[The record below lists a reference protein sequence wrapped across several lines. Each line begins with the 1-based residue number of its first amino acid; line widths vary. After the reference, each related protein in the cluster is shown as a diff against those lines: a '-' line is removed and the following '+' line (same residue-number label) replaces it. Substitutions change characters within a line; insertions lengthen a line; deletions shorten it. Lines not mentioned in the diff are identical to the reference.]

1 MRRLEGHTAVVT
13 GAGRGIGKAIA
24 EAFAKEGAAV
34 LCVSRNPENCQSVAE
49 GIRSSGGKANA
60 FPMDVSDK
68 ANIAEVCQTLLER
81 YPKVDILVN
90 NAGIIRDK
98 LFIKM
103 SDDDWEQVLFTDLFS
118 AFYICKQFVPSM
130 ARNRWGRIINMASV
144 TGVMGN
150 AGQTNYAAAKGG
162 LIGFT
167 KSLAKELAGRAV
179 TVNAIAPGFVDTQM
193 AKSLGEETLEQ
204 VKKVIPAKR
213 LGTVGDIANAA
224 VFLASDEASYI
235 TGQVLHLN
243 GGLYM

>member
-144 TGVMGN
+144 SGVMGN

-167 KSLAKELAGRAV
+167 KSLAKELAGRCV
-179 TVNAIAPGFVDTQM
+179 TVNAIAPGFIDTQM
-193 AKSLGEETLEQ
+193 AQSLGEETLEQ

-213 LGTVGDIANAA
+213 LGTTEDVANAA

>member
-144 TGVMGN
+144 SGVMGN

-179 TVNAIAPGFVDTQM
+179 TVNAIAPGFIDTQM
-193 AKSLGEETLEQ
+193 AQSLGEETLEQ
-204 VKKVIPAKR
+204 VKKIIPAKR
-213 LGTVGDIANAA
+213 LGTTENVANAA

>member
-1 MRRLEGHTAVVT
+1 MGRLEGHTAVVT

-24 EAFAKEGAAV
+24 EAFAKEGATI
-34 LCVSRNPENCQSVAE
+34 LCVSRNPENCQSVSDE
-49 GIRSSGGKANA
+49 IRSSGGQADA

-118 AFYICKQFVPSM
+118 AFYICKQFVPFM

-193 AKSLGEETLEQ
+193 AQSLGAETLEQ
-204 VKKVIPAKR
+204 VKKMIPSKR
-213 LGTVGDIANAA
+213 LGTAEDVANAA
-224 VFLASDEASYI
+224 VFLASDGASYI

>member
-90 NAGIIRDK
+90 NAGISRDK

-144 TGVMGN
+144 SGVMGN

-179 TVNAIAPGFVDTQM
+179 TVNAIAPGFIDTQM
-193 AKSLGEETLEQ
+193 AQSLGEETLEQ
-204 VKKVIPAKR
+204 VKKIIPAKR
-213 LGTVGDIANAA
+213 LGTTENVANAA

>member
-1 MRRLEGHTAVVT
+1 MGRLEGHTAVVT

-144 TGVMGN
+144 SGVMGN

-167 KSLAKELAGRAV
+167 KSLAKELAGRCV
-179 TVNAIAPGFVDTQM
+179 TVNAIAPGFIDTQM
-193 AKSLGEETLEQ
+193 AQSLGEETLEQ

-213 LGTVGDIANAA
+213 LGTTEDVANAA

>member
-1 MRRLEGHTAVVT
+1 MGRLEGHTAVVT
-13 GAGRGIGKAIA
+13 GAGRGIGEAIA
-24 EAFAKEGAAV
+24 EAFAKEGATV
-34 LCVSRNPENCQSVAE
+34 LCVSRNPGNCQSVAE
-49 GIRSSGGKANA
+49 SICSFGGQADA
-60 FPMDVSDK
+60 FPMDVADK
-68 ANIAEVCQTLLER
+68 ANIAEVCQMLLER

-144 TGVMGN
+144 SGVMGN

-193 AKSLGEETLEQ
+193 AQSLGAETLEQ
-204 VKKVIPAKR
+204 VKKMIPSKR
-213 LGTVGDIANAA
+213 LGTAEDVANAA

>member
-1 MRRLEGHTAVVT
+1 MGRLEGHTAVVT

-24 EAFAKEGAAV
+24 ESFAKEGATV
-34 LCVSRNPENCQSVAE
+34 LCVSRNPENCRSVAE
-49 GIRSSGGKANA
+49 GIRSSGGRADA

-68 ANIAEVCQTLLER
+68 VNIAEVCQTLLER

-98 LFIKM
+98 LFIRM

-130 ARNRWGRIINMASV
+130 ARSRWGRIINMASV
-144 TGVMGN
+144 SGVMGN

-167 KSLAKELAGRAV
+167 KSLAKELAGRDV
-179 TVNAIAPGFVDTQM
+179 TVNAIAPGFIDTQM
-193 AKSLGEETLEQ
+193 AQSLGEETLEQ

-213 LGTVGDIANAA
+213 LGTAEDVANAA
-224 VFLASDEASYI
+224 VFLASDEASYM

>member
-1 MRRLEGHTAVVT
+1 MGRLEGHTALVT

-24 EAFAKEGAAV
+24 EAFAKEGAIV

-49 GIRSSGGKANA
+49 EIRSLGGQADA
-60 FPMDVSDK
+60 FPMDVADK

-193 AKSLGEETLEQ
+193 AQSLGEETLEQ